1 MGLLVDNLAV
11 ALLWSMC
18 CLDLAPEETWVH
30 VSATYILGPVQRSNC
45 YLEYVLVAWLRSIKM
60 SQIAK
65 AHLRLLLASKDTN
78 ISLAK

>member
-45 YLEYVLVAWLRSIKM
+45 YLEYVLVAWLRSIKNEPNCK
-60 SQIAK
+60 STFETFACIK
-65 AHLRLLLASKDTN
+65 RY
-78 ISLAK
+78 